1 MLELESELGLMLG
14 FRVKG
19 KVLGLSLLREKIDRT
34 FPLPFFSNDGDAFLS
49 EAFDIIV
56 KTRSEQ
62 IPRRMWLSMVTKPMF
77 VCRNICKV
85 RVRVR
90 GRLRVRVKVR
100 VGVRV
105 TGKG

>member
-34 FPLPFFSNDGDAFLS
+34 FPLPLFSNDGDTFLS
-49 EAFDIIV
+49 EASDIIV

-90 GRLRVRVKVR
+90 GRLRVRVTVR
-100 VGVRV
+100 VRVRV